1 MKKLLLLAFMAF
13 IIASCSDDKDNS
25 PTAPSGNNTGS
36 FFPSKV
42 GNYWIYDVITEDDT
56 EAPTQDSMYVTGPI
70 TEQNREGMIFESINY
85 ATNETSEVYYS
96 TEGAKLYAFSNFTS
110 TFSMEGFSTE
120 DFFEPQWL
128 MMIDTSDV
136 DWKIVRTGKQKRTI
150 DFEGTEME
158 VEIEISADGERS
170 ADTIYTIE
178 DKDFKCH
185 KYTMYMNVGMNIAV
199 FAMDIDIVQ
208 DIYIVD
214 GIGIVEQYQRPF
226 TVNIPMVGEQ
236 EIPGM
241 IRKLIRYNIK

>member
-25 PTAPSGNNTGS
+25 PTTPSGNNSTT
-36 FFPSKV
+36 FFPTSE
-42 GNYWIYDVITEDDT
+42 GSYWIYDVIIEDDT
-56 EAPTQDSMYVTGPI
+56 EAPTQDSTYVTGPI
-70 TEQNREGMIFESINY
+70 KELDREGMIFESINY
-85 ATNETSEVYYS
+85 ATYETNEVYYS
-96 TEGAKLYAFSNFTS
+96 TEGSKLFTFSNFTS

-128 MMIDTSDV
+128 MIVDTSDV
-136 DWKIVRTGKQKRTI
+136 DWKVVRTGKQKRTI
-150 DFEGTEME
+150 DFDGTEME
-158 VEIEISADGERS
+158 VEIEVSADGERT

-178 DKDFKCH
+178 GKEHRCQ
-185 KYTMYMNVGMNIAV
+185 KYTMYMNAGINIAV

-226 TVNIPMVGEQ
+226 SVEIPMMGEQ

-241 IRKLIRYNIK
+241 RRKLIRYNIK